1 MAGILAMI
9 LAGGEGSRL
18 FPLTQTRTKPAVP
31 FGGNY
36 RLVDFA
42 LNNFVNA
49 ELMKIYVLT
58 QFKSQSLSIHLR
70 KAWRLSG
77 IAKQFIEAIPAQ
89 QRVNK
94 NWYSG
99 TADAIYQNAR
109 FIEKHAPDHVC
120 IFGSDHIYKM
130 DVQQMVEHHKAKE
143 AILTVA
149 AIRVV
154 KEQAY
159 HFGIIEV
166 DEDGRMI
173 GFTEK
178 PSVEDAKTIPGDDK
192 HVLAS
197 MGNYVF
203 KSDSLLKEL
212 YDDAADSNSS
222 HDFGKDII
230 PKLYPKGKVFVY
242 KLSDNYIP
250 GEPETAYWRDVGS
263 LDSYWEAHMQLLADE
278 APFSLYNKNWPLHT
292 YHPPLPPA
300 TFRDEA
306 DSVSDISK
314 SMIGAGSYVNGA
326 KIENSILGFS
336 SHICTGAVIK
346 ESIFLGNAKIGSGA
360 RLNKVIL
367 DKDVEIAPGTVIGEN
382 LEEDRKKF
390 TVSENG
396 VVVIAKGCK
405 VGFEKAA
412 LATDKTVALK
422 KTTLA
427 INKTKALTTEVV
439 K

>member
-49 ELMKIYVLT
+49 DLMKIYVLT
-58 QFKSQSLSIHLR
+58 QFKSQSLNIHLR

-77 IAKQFIEAIPAQ
+77 IGKANRFIEAIPAQ

-109 FIEKHAPDHVC
+109 FIEKSQAEHVC

-130 DVQQMVEHHKAKE
+130 DVQQMVEHHKQKGGA
-143 AILTVA
+143 LTVS
-149 AIRVV
+149 AIRVA

-166 DEDGRMI
+166 DNEGRMI
-173 GFTEK
+173 GFAEK
-178 PSVEDAKTIPGDDK
+178 PAVEDAKTIPGDPD

-197 MGNYVF
+197 MGNYIFESSV
-203 KSDSLLKEL
+203 LLKEL
-212 YDDAADSNSS
+212 YEDAANSES
-222 HDFGKDII
+222 QHDFGNDII
-230 PKLYPKGKVFVY
+230 PKLYPNGNVFVY
-242 KLSDNYIP
+242 KLSDNFIP
-250 GEPETAYWRDVGS
+250 GEPAMAYWRDVGT
-263 LDSYWEAHMQLLADE
+263 LDSYWEAHMDMLKPE
-278 APFSLYNKNWPLHT
+278 APFSLYNKDWPLHT

-300 TFRDEA
+300 TFRDPEG
-306 DSVSDISK
+306 SESDVAQSL
-314 SMIGAGSYVNGA
+314 IGAGSYINGA
-326 KIENSILGFS
+326 KIENSILGFR
-336 SHICTGAVIK
+336 SHVCKNVIIK
-346 ESIFLGNAKIGSGA
+346 DSIFLGNAKIGAGS
-360 RLNKVIL
+360 RLTKVIL
-367 DKDVEIAPGTVIGEN
+367 DKNVEIAPNTIIGEN
-382 LEEDRKKF
+382 LEEDRKHF
-390 TVSENG
+390 IVSDEG
-396 VVVIAKGCK
+396 VIAIAKGSRI
-405 VGFEKAA
+405 GF
-412 LATDKTVALK
+412 
-422 KTTLA
+422 
-427 INKTKALTTEVV
+427 
-439 K
+439 

>member
-49 ELMKIYVLT
+49 DLMKIYVLT
-58 QFKSQSLSIHLR
+58 QFKSQSLNIHLR

-77 IAKQFIEAIPAQ
+77 IGKANRFIEAIPAQ

-109 FIEKHAPDHVC
+109 FIEKSAAEHVC

-130 DVQQMVEHHKAKE
+130 DVQQMVEHHERKGGA
-143 AILTVA
+143 LTVS
-149 AIRVV
+149 AIRIV

-166 DEDGRMI
+166 DDEGRMI
-173 GFTEK
+173 GFAEK
-178 PSVEDAKTIPGDDK
+178 PAVEDAKTIPGDPD

-197 MGNYVF
+197 MGNYIFESKV
-203 KSDSLLKEL
+203 LLKEL
-212 YDDAADSNSS
+212 YEDAANSTS
-222 HDFGKDII
+222 QHDFGNDII
-230 PKLYPKGKVFVY
+230 PKLYPAGNVFVY
-242 KLSDNYIP
+242 RLSDNFIP
-250 GEPETAYWRDVGS
+250 GEPATAYWRDVGT
-263 LDSYWEAHMQLLADE
+263 LDSYWEAHMDMLKPE

-300 TFRDEA
+300 TFRDPEGCETA
-306 DSVSDISK
+306 VAQSL
-314 SMIGAGSYVNGA
+314 IGAGSYINGA
-326 KIENSILGFS
+326 KIENSILGFR
-336 SHICTGAVIK
+336 SHVCQNVIIK
-346 ESIFLGNAKIGSGA
+346 DSIFLGNAKIGAGS
-360 RLNKVIL
+360 RLTKVIL
-367 DKDVEIAPGTVIGEN
+367 DKDIEIAPNTIIGEN
-382 LEEDRKKF
+382 LEEDRKNF
-390 TVSENG
+390 TVSDEG
-396 VVVIAKGCK
+396 VIAIAKGSRI
-405 VGFEKAA
+405 GF
-412 LATDKTVALK
+412 
-422 KTTLA
+422 
-427 INKTKALTTEVV
+427 
-439 K
+439 

>member
-99 TADAIYQNAR
+99 TADAIYQNVR
-109 FIEKHAPDHVC
+109 FIEKHDPEHVC

-130 DVQQMVEHHKAKE
+130 DVQQMVEHHKVKGGS
-143 AILTVA
+143 LTVA

-166 DEDGRMI
+166 DSEGRMI
-173 GFTEK
+173 GFAEK
-178 PSVEDAKTIPGDDK
+178 PTVEEAKTIPGDDK

-197 MGNYVF
+197 MGNYIF
-203 KSDSLLKEL
+203 KSDALLKEL
-212 YDDAADSNSS
+212 YEDASDRHSS

-230 PKLYPKGKVFVY
+230 PKLCLKGNVFVY
-242 KLSDNYIP
+242 RLSDNYIP
-250 GEPETAYWRDVGS
+250 GEPATAYWRDVGS
-263 LDSYWEAHMQLLADE
+263 LDSYWEAHMQLLAE
-278 APFSLYNKNWPLHT
+278 KAPFSLYNKHWPLHT

-300 TFRDEA
+300 TFRDQA
-306 DSVSDISK
+306 GSVSDISK
-314 SMIGAGSYVNGA
+314 SMIGAGSYINGA
-326 KIENSILGFS
+326 KISNSVLGFS
-336 SHICTGAVIK
+336 SHICSAAVIK
-346 ESIFLGNAKIGSGA
+346 DSILLGNVKVGSGA
-360 RLNKVIL
+360 RLTKVIL
-367 DKDVEIAPGTVIGEN
+367 DKNVEIAPGTIIGED
-382 LEEDRKKF
+382 LEADRKKF
-390 TVSENG
+390 TVSKEG
-396 VVVIAKGCK
+396 VVVIAKGSK
-405 VGFEKAA
+405 VGFEEQAA
-412 LATDKTVALK
+412 V
-422 KTTLA
+422 TLQ
-427 INKTKALTTEVV
+427 TQLTMDAVN
-439 K
+439 

>member
-99 TADAIYQNAR
+99 TADAIYQNVR
-109 FIEKHAPDHVC
+109 FIEKHDPEHVC

-130 DVQQMVEHHKAKE
+130 DVQQMVEHHKVKGGS
-143 AILTVA
+143 LTVA

-166 DEDGRMI
+166 DGEGRMI
-173 GFTEK
+173 GFAEK
-178 PSVEDAKTIPGDDK
+178 PTVEEAKTIPGDDK

-197 MGNYVF
+197 MGNYIF
-203 KSDSLLKEL
+203 KSDALLKEL
-212 YDDAADSNSS
+212 YEDASDRYSS

-230 PKLYPKGKVFVY
+230 PKLCLKGKVFVY
-242 KLSDNYIP
+242 RLSDNYIP
-250 GEPETAYWRDVGS
+250 GEPATAYWRDVGS
-263 LDSYWEAHMQLLADE
+263 LDSYWEAHMQLLAE
-278 APFSLYNKNWPLHT
+278 KAPFSLYNKHWPLHT

-300 TFRDEA
+300 TFRDQA
-306 DSVSDISK
+306 GSVSDISK
-314 SMIGAGSYVNGA
+314 SMIGAGSYINGA
-326 KIENSILGFS
+326 KISNSVLGFS
-336 SHICTGAVIK
+336 SHICSAAVIK
-346 ESIFLGNAKIGSGA
+346 DSILLGNVKVGSGA
-360 RLNKVIL
+360 RLTKVIL
-367 DKDVEIAPGTVIGEN
+367 DKNVEIAPGTIIGED

-390 TVSENG
+390 TVSKEG
-396 VVVIAKGCK
+396 VVVIAKGSK
-405 VGFEKAA
+405 VGFEEQAAVAFKAQ
-412 LATDKTVALK
+412 
-422 KTTLA
+422 
-427 INKTKALTTEVV
+427 LTMDIV

>member
-109 FIEKHAPDHVC
+109 FIEKHDPEHVC

-130 DVQQMVEHHKAKE
+130 DVQQMVEHHKAKGGS
-143 AILTVA
+143 LTVA

-154 KEQAY
+154 KAQAY

-166 DEDGRMI
+166 DEQGRMI
-173 GFTEK
+173 GFMEK
-178 PSVEDAKTIPGDDK
+178 PSVEDAKTIPGDDD

-197 MGNYVF
+197 MGNYIF
-203 KSDSLLKEL
+203 KSDVLLKEL
-212 YDDAADSNSS
+212 YDDAADRDSS

-230 PKLYPKGKVFVY
+230 PKLCRKGKVFVY

-250 GEPETAYWRDVGS
+250 GEPATAYWRDVGS
-263 LDSYWEAHMQLLADE
+263 LDSYWESHMQLLAE
-278 APFSLYNKNWPLHT
+278 KAPFSLYNKHWPLHT

-300 TFRDEA
+300 TFRDQA
-306 DSVSDISK
+306 GSISDISR
-314 SMIGAGSYVNGA
+314 SMIGAGSYINGA
-326 KIENSILGFS
+326 QISNSVLGFS
-336 SHICTGAVIK
+336 CHVCSAAIIK
-346 ESIFLGNAKIGSGA
+346 DSVLLGNTKVGSGA
-360 RLNKVIL
+360 RLTKVIL
-367 DKDVEIAPGTVIGEN
+367 DKGVEIAPGTIIGEN

-390 TVSENG
+390 TVSEDG
-396 VVVIAKGCK
+396 VVVIAKGSK
-405 VGFEKAA
+405 VGFEEQNSAI
-412 LATDKTVALK
+412 DKK
-422 KTTLA
+422 Y
-427 INKTKALTTEVV
+427 
-439 K
+439 

>member
-18 FPLTQTRTKPAVP
+18 FPLTQSRTKPAVP

-49 ELMKIYVLT
+49 DLMKIYVLT
-58 QFKSQSLSIHLR
+58 QFKSQSLNIHLR

-77 IAKQFIEAIPAQ
+77 VMGNRFIEAVPAQ

-109 FIEKHAPDHVC
+109 FIEKSEPEHVC

-130 DVQQMVEHHKAKE
+130 DVQQMVEHHKAKGGT
-143 AILTVA
+143 LTVA

-166 DEDGRMI
+166 DEEGRMI
-173 GFTEK
+173 GFAEK
-178 PSVEDAKTIPGDDK
+178 PAVEDAKTIPGDPD

-197 MGNYVF
+197 MGNYIF
-203 KSDSLLKEL
+203 KSDVLLKEL
-212 YDDAADSNSS
+212 YEDAPDNTSS

-230 PKLYPKGKVFVY
+230 PKLYPQGDVFIY

-250 GEPETAYWRDVGS
+250 GEPKTAYWRDVGTI
-263 LDSYWEAHMQLLADE
+263 DSYWEAHMDLLMHE
-278 APFSLYNKNWPLHT
+278 TPFSLYNKNWPLHT

-300 TFRDEA
+300 TFRDHG
-306 DSVSDISK
+306 DSVSDISQ
-314 SMIGAGSYVNGA
+314 SLIGAGSYINGA
-326 KIENSILGFS
+326 KIDNSILGFR
-336 SHICTGAVIK
+336 SHVCKNVVIK
-346 ESIFLGNAKIGSGA
+346 DSVFLGNAKVGA
-360 RLNKVIL
+360 GCRLTKVIL
-367 DKDVEIAPGTVIGEN
+367 DKNVEIAPGTIIGEN
-382 LEEDRKKF
+382 LEEDRKRF
-390 TVSENG
+390 TVSDNG
-396 VVVIAKGCK
+396 VVVVAKDSR
-405 VGFEKAA
+405 VGFEEPAA
-412 LATDKTVALK
+412 VIEDAKVLADSVL
-422 KTTLA
+422 
-427 INKTKALTTEVV
+427 
-439 K
+439 

>member
-49 ELMKIYVLT
+49 DLMKIYVLT
-58 QFKSQSLSIHLR
+58 QFKSQSLNIHLR

-77 IAKQFIEAIPAQ
+77 IGKANRFIEPIPAQ

-109 FIEKHAPDHVC
+109 FIEKSGPDHVC

-130 DVQQMVEHHKAKE
+130 DVQQMVEYHKEKGGA
-143 AILTVA
+143 LTVS
-149 AIRVV
+149 AIRVA
-154 KEQAY
+154 KQHAY
-159 HFGIIEV
+159 HFGIIEI
-166 DEDGRMI
+166 DEEGRMI
-173 GFTEK
+173 GFAEK
-178 PSVEDAKTIPGDDK
+178 PAVEDAKTIPGDPD

-197 MGNYVF
+197 MGNYIF
-203 KSDSLLKEL
+203 ESKTLLKEL
-212 YDDAADSNSS
+212 YEDAADSESA
-222 HDFGKDII
+222 HDFGNNII
-230 PKLYPKGKVFVY
+230 PKLYPQGNVFVY

-250 GEPETAYWRDVGS
+250 GEPAMAYWRDVGT
-263 LDSYWEAHMQLLADE
+263 LDSYWEAHMDMLKPE

-300 TFRDEA
+300 TFRDPNGA
-306 DSVSDISK
+306 TNDVAQSL
-314 SMIGAGSYVNGA
+314 IGAGSYINGA
-326 KIENSILGFS
+326 TIKNSVLGFR
-336 SHICTGAVIK
+336 SHVCKDVVIQD
-346 ESIFLGNAKIGSGA
+346 SIFLGNAKVGA
-360 RLNKVIL
+360 GCRLTKVIL
-367 DKDVEIAPGTVIGEN
+367 DKNVEIAPGTVIGEN
-382 LEEDRKKF
+382 LEEDRKRF
-390 TVSENG
+390 TVSDEG
-396 VVVIAKGCK
+396 VIAIAKDSRI
-405 VGFEKAA
+405 GF
-412 LATDKTVALK
+412 
-422 KTTLA
+422 
-427 INKTKALTTEVV
+427 
-439 K
+439 